1 MSFSPDPAYQGEVPN
16 LDGGEGHSPH
26 IIFGTNLDL
35 TEDGDTN
42 TATATPSAGEEGEG
56 GDGGTEE
63 NMAAS
68 TQSVGEGGGIG
79 NGGVEVDGG
88 SVGVV

>member
-1 MSFSPDPAYQGEVPN
+1 MCYVVSLSNCVHPSPPLPSPDPAYEGEVPN

-42 TATATPSAGEEGEG
+42 KATPTPSAGEEGEG
-56 GDGGTEE
+56 SGDGGEEGSGDGGDREKGEE
-63 NMAAS
+63 N
-68 TQSVGEGGGIG
+68 
-79 NGGVEVDGG
+79 
-88 SVGVV
+88 